1 MLEEKLKKLFETPLL
16 EEFSKHVNSGETP
29 LWQYW
34 PEFVEKYLRTGKSA
48 VTVARVR
55 DLLRF
60 VIKTLGLYSIEQI
73 NNPKI
78 LEETLFTYKN
88 STHISNTTYNTY
100 LKNLN
105 TYFIW
110 LYKHEYIANNNITKI
125 DRCKED
131 INEQYTLNEDQVK
144 LLVARAHD
152 RRQARLQRL
161 RNVLFIDLLRF
172 TGARPCELLNI
183 QMKDITL
190 EGETYKLVIR
200 GKKQKGRN
208 RYYHL
213 PSYLRDSYESYIQRR
228 SLFRENE
235 TYLFVS
241 TSKQGAWTQKGMRGL
256 FRALSKELGF
266 KVIAYGF
273 RRYVATK
280 LNTNGLSMKDIGHFL
295 GHSRESTT
303 ERYIERSCILTD
315 KGTAIMGNKNIY
327 NCSYDN

>member
-48 VTVARVR
+48 VTVERVR

-60 VIKTLGLYSIEQI
+60 VIKTLNLYSIEQI
-73 NNPKI
+73 NTPKI

-110 LYKHEYIANNNITKI
+110 LYKHEYITTNNITKI
-125 DRCKED
+125 DRCKEE
-131 INEQYTLNEDQVK
+131 INEQYILNEEQIK
-144 LLVARAHD
+144 ILIAHAHD

-190 EGETYKLVIR
+190 EGDRYKLTIR

-208 RYYHL
+208 RYYYL
-213 PSYLRDSYESYIQRR
+213 PSYLRDSYESYVQRR
-228 SLFRENE
+228 SLYRENE
-235 TYLFVS
+235 PYLFIS
-241 TSKQGAWTQKGMRGL
+241 TSKQGPWTQKGMRGL
-256 FRALSKELGF
+256 FRALSKEVGF
-266 KVIAYGF
+266 NVIAYGF

-280 LNTNGLSMKDIGHFL
+280 LNANGLSMKDIGHFL
-295 GHSRESTT
+295 GHSRASTT
-303 ERYIERSCILTD
+303 ERYIERSCALTN
-315 KGTAIMGNKNIY
+315 KGAAIMGNQLN
-327 NCSYDN
+327 